1 MKSIDVPHVIK
12 AIEKVE
18 TKFVGTKK
26 ENEIVL

>member
-1 MKSIDVPHVIK
+1 MKSIEVAQVIK

-18 TKFVGTKK
+18 TKFVGSKK